1 MSKQAVALCA
11 LLLLTGEEAHGYSVL
26 AHEAV
31 IDSAW
36 DDIKPLL
43 LKRFPQTAPDAL
55 QQAHAYA
62 YGGCIVQD
70 MGYYPLGSHYFSDLA
85 HYVRSGDFVQA
96 LLRDARD
103 VNELA
108 FAFGALAHY
117 SADNDGHPIAVN
129 RAVAIEYPKL
139 RARYGDEVTYEDDE
153 AAHLKTEFG
162 FDVIEVAQ
170 GNFAA
175 KSYHD
180 FIGFEVSK
188 DLLERAFRDTY
199 GLELKDQFASL
210 DLALGTYRRT
220 VSTLLPEAAKVAW
233 SLNRDQIVSAH
244 PGITK
249 RKFLYNIRRSDYEKE
264 WGKDY
269 RRPGIFARFLA
280 FLFRIVPKVGPFKTL
295 AIKAPTAQTQTL
307 FMQSFNRTLDLYRTL
322 FRQAAAGHLQLANTD
337 FDTGRPTA
345 PGEYR
350 LADQTYAKLL
360 RDLAK
365 HDFAGMSPELRAN
378 LLAFYRDPKPA
389 VGNGSQSRKVNQK
402 AWADTLAALEK
413 LRAANGA
420 SPQNDKVPVR
430 GSSSEF
436 GR

>member
-1 MSKQAVALCA
+1 MSKQAVALFA
-11 LLLLTGEEAHGYSVL
+11 LLLLTGAEAHGYSVL

-43 LKRFPQTAPDAL
+43 LKRFPETAPAAL
-55 QQAHAYA
+55 EQAHAYA

-70 MGYYPLGSHYFSDLA
+70 MGYYPFGSHYFSDLT
-85 HYVRSGDFVQA
+85 HYVRTGDFVQA
-96 LLRDARD
+96 LLRDAQD

-108 FAFGALAHY
+108 FALGALAHY
-117 SADNDGHPIAVN
+117 SADNDGHPLAVN

-210 DLALGTYRRT
+210 DLALGTYRHV

-244 PGITK
+244 PGTTK
-249 RKFLYNIRRSDYEKE
+249 RTFLYNIRRSDYE
-264 WGKDY
+264 
-269 RRPGIFARFLA
+269 R
-280 FLFRIVPKVGPFKTL
+280 VGQGLP
-295 AIKAPTAQTQTL
+295 
-307 FMQSFNRTLDLYRTL
+307 
-322 FRQAAAGHLQLANTD
+322 AAGN
-337 FDTGRPTA
+337 
-345 PGEYR
+345 
-350 LADQTYAKLL
+350 
-360 RDLAK
+360 
-365 HDFAGMSPELRAN
+365 LRAVPGFSIPHRAQDWA
-378 LLAFYRDPKPA
+378 LQDAGDQGAHGADADVIHAELQQDPGPVPNGVAASGCGAVA
-389 VGNGSQSRKVNQK
+389 VGQYGLRYGAAHGSR
-402 AWADTLAALEK
+402 
-413 LRAANGA
+413 G
-420 SPQNDKVPVR
+420 VPA
-430 GSSSEF
+430 G
-436 GR
+436 

>member
-1 MSKQAVALCA
+1 MSKQAFVLCA
-11 LLLLTGEEAHGYSVL
+11 LLLWTGALAHGYAVL
-26 AHEAV
+26 THEAV

-36 DDIKPLL
+36 EDIKPLL
-43 LKRFPQTAPDAL
+43 LNRFPHTAPDVL
-55 QQAHAYA
+55 EQARAYA

-70 MGYYPLGSHYFSDLA
+70 MGYYPFGSHYFSDLV
-85 HYVRSGDFVQA
+85 HYVRSGDFVQT
-96 LLRDARD
+96 LLRDAQD

-108 FAFGALAHY
+108 FALGALAHY
-117 SADNDGHPIAVN
+117 SADNDGHPLAVN

-139 RARYGDEVTYEDDE
+139 RARYGNEVTYGDDPVS
-153 AAHLKTEFG
+153 HLKTEFG

-199 GLELKDQFASL
+199 GLELKDQFTSL
-210 DLALGTYRRT
+210 DLALSTYRHV

-244 PGITK
+244 PGVTK

-280 FLFRIVPKVGPFKTL
+280 FLFRIVPKVGPFRTL

-322 FRQAAAGHLQLANTD
+322 LRQTGAGRLQLANSD

-365 HDFAGMSPELRAN
+365 GGFTGMSPALRAN
-378 LLAFYRDPKPA
+378 LLTFYLDPKPA
-389 VGNGSQSRKVNQK
+389 VANGNKVGKADRK

-420 SPQNDKVPVR
+420 SPPNGGVPV
-430 GSSSEF
+430 GK
-436 GR
+436 

>member
-1 MSKQAVALCA
+1 MSKQALALCA
-11 LLLLTGEEAHGYSVL
+11 LLLLTQAVAHGYSVL

-43 LKRFPQTAPDAL
+43 LKRFPQTTPETL
-55 QQAHAYA
+55 EQAHAYA

-70 MGYYPLGSHYFSDLA
+70 MGYYPFGSHYFSDLA

-96 LLRDARD
+96 LLHDAQD
-103 VNELA
+103 VNEFA
-108 FAFGALAHY
+108 FALGALAHY
-117 SADNDGHPIAVN
+117 SADNDGHPLAVN

-139 RARYGDEVTYEDDE
+139 RARYGNEVTYEDDE

-180 FIGFEVSK
+180 FIGFQVSK
-188 DLLERAFRDTY
+188 DLLERTFRETY

-210 DLALGTYRRT
+210 DLALGTYRRV
-220 VSTLLPEAAKVAW
+220 VSTLLPEASKVAW

-269 RRPGIFARFLA
+269 HRPGIFARFLA
-280 FLFRIVPKVGPFKTL
+280 FLFRIVPKVGPFRTL
-295 AIKAPTAQTQTL
+295 GIKAPTAETQKL
-307 FMQSFNRTLDLYRTL
+307 FMQSFNRALDLYRTL
-322 FRQAAAGHLQLANTD
+322 LRQAGAGQLRLANTD

-345 PGEYR
+345 PEEYR

-365 HDFAGMSPELRAN
+365 HDFTGLSPELRAN

-389 VGNGSQSRKVNQK
+389 ARNGNKPSQVDQK
-402 AWADTLAALEK
+402 AWAGTLAALEK
-413 LRAANGA
+413 LRALNPAA
-420 SPQNDKVPVR
+420 PQNPV
-430 GSSSEF
+430 GAIQ
-436 GR
+436 

>member
-1 MSKQAVALCA
+1 MSKQAFALCA
-11 LLLLTGEEAHGYSVL
+11 LLLLTGAVAHGYAVL

-43 LKRFPQTAPDAL
+43 LKRFPETAPAAL
-55 QQAHAYA
+55 LQAHAYA

-70 MGYYPLGSHYFSDLA
+70 MGYYPFGSHYFSDLV

-96 LLRDARD
+96 LLHDAQD
-103 VNELA
+103 VNEWA
-108 FAFGALAHY
+108 FALGALAHY
-117 SADNDGHPIAVN
+117 SADNNGHPLAVN

-139 RARYGDEVTYEDDE
+139 RARFGNEVTYGDDE
-153 AAHLKTEFG
+153 ASHLKTEFG

-175 KSYHD
+175 QSYHD
-180 FIGFEVSK
+180 FIGFGVSK

-199 GLELKDQFASL
+199 GLELKDQFISL

-233 SLNRDQIVSAH
+233 SLNRDRIVSAH
-244 PGITK
+244 PGVTK

-295 AIKAPTAQTQTL
+295 AIKTPTPQTETL

-322 FRQAAAGHLQLANTD
+322 LRQAAAGQLQLANTD

-360 RDLAK
+360 HDLAK
-365 HDFAGMSPELRAN
+365 SGFTGMRPELRAN
-378 LLAFYRDPKPA
+378 LLTFYLDPKPTA
-389 VGNGSQSRKVNQK
+389 ANGNKSRKADRK
-402 AWADTLAALEK
+402 AWADTLAALAK
-413 LRAANGA
+413 LRATNGS
-420 SPQNDKVPVR
+420 SPQNDKVPV
-430 GSSSEF
+430 SN
-436 GR
+436 